1 MREAILQIS
10 SDGGPVAWVL
20 VVVCF
25 LVWIVAVQRWFALRR
40 GFRGSIRELL
50 IRADRSETLRPWI
63 ESHEVVLHFVGAAVS
78 TIRSPGACRHDLARW
93 YRHALDRSEAH
104 GTVLRAM
111 VTAAPLL
118 GLLGTVSGM
127 VETFASLR
135 AAGDTVGRMAEQTV
149 AGGIS
154 VALITTQMG
163 LVVGI
168 PGLAI
173 ARLLDRLEKRRRDE
187 LREAL
192 ALVSVRLP
200 EEAS

>member
-1 MREAILQIS
+1 MLEATLDIL
-10 SDGGPVAWVL
+10 DKGGPVAWVL
-20 VVVCF
+20 VVVCL
-25 LVWIVAVQRWFALRR
+25 LVWAVATQRWFALRR
-40 GFRGSIRELL
+40 GFQGSLRDLVA
-50 IRADRSETLRPWI
+50 RADATEDLRPWI
-63 ESHEVVLHFVGAAVS
+63 DAQEVVLHFVGAAVS
-78 TIRSPGACRHDLARW
+78 TIRLAGSCRHDLARW

-168 PGLAI
+168 PGLAV